1 MRRRLDL
8 TTFSLK
14 PPLGSS
20 SQRFVFENSLLARI
34 IRLNRHSEDCR
45 DMPYLNVV
53 RTHVLAFLIVVLV
66 SVGWTPVHAEPIPPP
81 PQVPV
86 RAYVLIDYQSGNI
99 LAEAK
104 GDERMEPASIT
115 KLMTGYVI
123 YKALKSGKIHL
134 TDKVTISEKAWKTQ
148 GSKMFV
154 QLGTQVSV
162 EDLLLGMVVQSGNDA
177 TVALAEHVAG
187 SEETF
192 AKLMN
197 QEAERLGLK
206 NSHFTNAPGLPD
218 PNHYM
223 TARDIGTLARAIIRD
238 FPEHYPRYAV
248 RSYKYNNIDQPNR
261 NRLLFTDPSVDGVK
275 TGHTE
280 SAGYCL
286 VSSAKRNDTRLIG
299 VVLGAAKEKD
309 RFSSSQALLN
319 YGFSFFESRKLHDA
333 NTPIITTRIWKG
345 QESELPLGV
354 TFPLYVTVPK
364 GQAPQVST
372 TTTVQPKILAPAQK
386 DQPFGEIIVKLGDQE
401 VSKTPLVALKEVPE
415 SGWFGR
421 LIDSILM
428 FFYYLFH

>member
-1 MRRRLDL
+1 
-8 TTFSLK
+8 
-14 PPLGSS
+14 
-20 SQRFVFENSLLARI
+20 
-34 IRLNRHSEDCR
+34 
-45 DMPYLNVV
+45 MPYSNVV
-53 RTHVLAFLIVVLV
+53 RTLLAPLLAFVLLTLG
-66 SVGWTPVHAEPIPPP
+66 STGARAEPVPPP

-86 RAYVLIDYQSGNI
+86 RGYILMDHQSGNI
-99 LAEAK
+99 LANLK

-115 KLMTGYVI
+115 KLMTAYVV

-134 TDKVTISEKAWKTQ
+134 DDKVTITEKAWKTP

-154 QLGTQVSV
+154 KVGTQVPV
-162 EDLLLGMVVQSGNDA
+162 EDLLMGMVVQSGNDA

-218 PNHYM
+218 ANHYM
-223 TARDIGTLARAIIRD
+223 SARDIAALTRALILD
-238 FPEHYPRYAV
+238 FPEHYARYSV
-248 RSYKYNNIDQPNR
+248 RSFKYNNIEQQNR
-261 NRLLFTDPSVDGVK
+261 NRLLLTDSSVDGVK

-299 VVLGAAKEKD
+299 VVLGADKEKD
-309 RFSSSQALLN
+309 RFAASQALLN

-333 NTPIITTRIWKG
+333 NAPILTTRIWKG
-345 QESELPLGV
+345 KENELPLGV
-354 TFPLYVTVPK
+354 TYPLYVTVPK

-372 TTTVQPKILAPAQK
+372 TTTVQPKIVAPAQK
-386 DQPFGEIIVKLGDQE
+386 DQAFGEIVVKLGEQE
-401 VSKTPLVALKEVPE
+401 VSRTPLVALKEVPE

>member
-1 MRRRLDL
+1 MPHSKKIR
-8 TTFSLK
+8 SLFL
-14 PPLGSS
+14 P
-20 SQRFVFENSLLARI
+20 F
-34 IRLNRHSEDCR
+34 
-45 DMPYLNVV
+45 
-53 RTHVLAFLIVVLV
+53 LAFVVLLSNGV
-66 SVGWTPVHAEPIPPP
+66 PVRAEPVPPP

-86 RAYVLIDYQSGNI
+86 RGYVLMDYQSGNL
-99 LAEAK
+99 LANMK

-134 TDKVTISEKAWKTQ
+134 DDKVTITERAWKVV

-154 QLGTQVSV
+154 KVGTQVPV
-162 EDLLLGMVVQSGNDA
+162 EELLMGMVVQSGNDA
-177 TVALAEHVAG
+177 TVALSERVAG

-206 NSHFTNAPGLPD
+206 GSHFTNAAGLPD
-218 PNHYM
+218 SNHYM
-223 TARDIGTLARAIIRD
+223 SARDIAVLTRALIRD
-238 FPEHYPRYAV
+238 FPEHYARYSV
-248 RSYKYNNIDQPNR
+248 RSFKYNNIEQPNR
-261 NRLLFTDPSVDGVK
+261 NRLLFTDSSVDGVK

-309 RFSSSQALLN
+309 RFQASEALLN
-319 YGFSFFESRKLHDA
+319 YGFSFFESRKLYDGA
-333 NTPIITTRIWKG
+333 TPIVSSRIWKG
-345 QESELPLGV
+345 KENELPLGV
-354 TFPLYVTVPK
+354 AYPLYVTVPK

-372 TTTVQPKILAPAQK
+372 TTTVQPKIVAPAQK
-386 DQPFGEIIVKLGDQE
+386 DQPFGEIVVKLGDQE
-401 VSKTPLVALKEVPE
+401 VSKIPLVALKEVPE

-421 LIDSILM
+421 LLDSILM

>member
-1 MRRRLDL
+1 MPYSNVIRI
-8 TTFSLK
+8 
-14 PPLGSS
+14 
-20 SQRFVFENSLLARI
+20 LLA
-34 IRLNRHSEDCR
+34 
-45 DMPYLNVV
+45 PF
-53 RTHVLAFLIVVLV
+53 LAFALLAL
-66 SVGWTPVHAEPIPPP
+66 GCATAHAEPIPPP

-86 RAYVLIDYQSGNI
+86 RAYVLMDHQSGNL
-99 LAEAK
+99 LANSK
-104 GDERMEPASIT
+104 GDERMDPASIT

-123 YKALKSGKIHL
+123 YKALKSGKIHID
-134 TDKVTISEKAWKTQ
+134 DKVTITEKAWKTS

-154 QLGTQVSV
+154 KVGTQVSV
-162 EDLLLGMVVQSGNDA
+162 EDLLMGMVVQSGNDA

-223 TARDIGTLARAIIRD
+223 TARDIAILARAVILE
-238 FPEHYPRYAV
+238 FPEHYARYSV
-248 RSYKYNNIDQPNR
+248 RSFKYNNIEQQNR
-261 NRLLFTDPSVDGVK
+261 NRLLLTDASVDGVK

-280 SAGYCL
+280 AAGYCL

-299 VVLGAAKEKD
+299 VVLGANKEKD
-309 RFSSSQALLN
+309 RFVASQALLN

-333 NTPIITTRIWKG
+333 NTPIVTTRIWKG
-345 QESELPLGV
+345 TENELPLGV
-354 TFPLYVTVPK
+354 TYPLYVTVPK

-372 TTTVQPKILAPAQK
+372 ITTVQPKIIAPAQMN
-386 DQPFGEIIVKLGDQE
+386 QAFGEIVVKLGDQE
-401 VSKTPLVALKEVPE
+401 VSKTPLIALKEVPE

-428 FFYYLFH
+428 FFYFLFN

>member
-1 MRRRLDL
+1 
-8 TTFSLK
+8 
-14 PPLGSS
+14 
-20 SQRFVFENSLLARI
+20 
-34 IRLNRHSEDCR
+34 
-45 DMPYLNVV
+45 MPYSNVV
-53 RTHVLAFLIVVLV
+53 RTLLAPLLALALSAMVQTIARAQ
-66 SVGWTPVHAEPIPPP
+66 TIPPP

-86 RAYVLIDYQSGNI
+86 RAYVLMDQQSGNL
-99 LAEAK
+99 LANAK
-104 GDERMEPASIT
+104 GNERMEPASIT

-123 YKALKSGKIHL
+123 YKALKSGKIRSD
-134 TDKVTISEKAWKTQ
+134 DKVTISEKAWKTP

-154 QLGTQVSV
+154 KLGTQVSV
-162 EDLLLGMVVQSGNDA
+162 DDLLMGMVVQSGNDA

-218 PNHYM
+218 ANHYM
-223 TARDIGTLARAIIRD
+223 TARDIAVLTRSLIQD
-238 FPEHYPRYAV
+238 FPEHYARYSV
-248 RSYKYNNIDQPNR
+248 RSFKYNNIEQQNR
-261 NRLLFTDPSVDGVK
+261 NRLLLTDSSVDGVK

-299 VVLGAAKEKD
+299 VVLGADKEKD
-309 RFSSSQALLN
+309 RFAASQALLN

-333 NTPIITTRIWKG
+333 NTPIVTPRIWKG
-345 QESELPLGV
+345 KENKLPLGV
-354 TFPLYVTVPK
+354 TYPLYVTVPK

-372 TTTVQPKILAPAQK
+372 TTTVQPKIVAPAQK
-386 DQPFGEIIVKLGDQE
+386 DQAFGEIVVKLGDQE
-401 VSKTPLVALKEVPE
+401 VSRTPLVALNEVPQ

-421 LIDSILM
+421 LIDAILM
-428 FFYYLFH
+428 FFYYLFN

>member
-1 MRRRLDL
+1 MLYLTARRILL
-8 TTFSLK
+8 F
-14 PPLGSS
+14 PL
-20 SQRFVFENSLLARI
+20 LLVLLW
-34 IRLNRHSEDCR
+34 LNAGGAA
-45 DMPYLNVV
+45 
-53 RTHVLAFLIVVLV
+53 LAQTAALAV
-66 SVGWTPVHAEPIPPP
+66 PPP

-86 RAYVLIDYQSGNI
+86 RGYVLMDYQSGNL
-99 LAEAK
+99 LANAK

-123 YKALKSGKIHL
+123 YRAIQSGKIHL
-134 TDKVTISEKAWKTQ
+134 NDPVTISEKAWRTG

-154 QLGTQVSV
+154 KLGSQVSV

-192 AKLMN
+192 VKLMN
-197 QEAERLGLK
+197 QEAERLGMT
-206 NSHFTNAPGLPD
+206 NSHFTNAAGLPD

-223 TARDIGTLARAIIRD
+223 SAHDIATLARAVIRD
-238 FPEHYPRYAV
+238 FPEHYPRYSV
-248 RSYKYNNIDQPNR
+248 RSFKYNNIEQQNR
-261 NRLLFTDPSVDGVK
+261 NRLLLTDPSVDGVK

-299 VVLGAAKEKD
+299 VVLGAQKEKE
-309 RFSSSQALLN
+309 RFQASQALLN
-319 YGFSFFESRKLHDA
+319 YGFSFFESRKLYDA

-345 QESELPLGV
+345 QENELPLGV
-354 TFPLYVTVPK
+354 TQPLYVTVPK

-372 TTTVQPKILAPAQK
+372 TTTVQPTIIAPAQK
-386 DQPFGEIIVKLGDQE
+386 DQPFGEITVRLGDQE
-401 VSKTPLVALKEVPE
+401 VSKTPLVALQEVPE

-421 LIDSILM
+421 MIDAVLL
-428 FFYYLFH
+428 FFSSLFG

>member
-1 MRRRLDL
+1 
-8 TTFSLK
+8 
-14 PPLGSS
+14 
-20 SQRFVFENSLLARI
+20 
-34 IRLNRHSEDCR
+34 
-45 DMPYLNVV
+45 MPYSNVV
-53 RTHVLAFLIVVLV
+53 RTLLAPLLAFVLLTLG
-66 SVGWTPVHAEPIPPP
+66 STGARAEPVPPP

-86 RAYVLIDYQSGNI
+86 RAYVLMDHQSGNL
-99 LAEAK
+99 LANVK

-134 TDKVTISEKAWKTQ
+134 DDKVTITERAWKTP

-154 QLGTQVSV
+154 KVGTQVPV
-162 EDLLLGMVVQSGNDA
+162 EDLLMGMVVQSGNDA

-218 PNHYM
+218 ANHYM
-223 TARDIGTLARAIIRD
+223 SARDIAALARALILD
-238 FPEHYPRYAV
+238 FPEHYARYSV
-248 RSYKYNNIDQPNR
+248 RSFKYNNIEQQNR
-261 NRLLFTDPSVDGVK
+261 NRLLLTDSSVDGVK

-299 VVLGAAKEKD
+299 VVLGADKEKD
-309 RFSSSQALLN
+309 RFVASQALLN

-333 NTPIITTRIWKG
+333 NAPILTTRIWKG
-345 QESELPLGV
+345 KENELPLGV
-354 TFPLYVTVPK
+354 TYPLYVTVPK

-372 TTTVQPKILAPAQK
+372 TTTVQPKIVAPAQK
-386 DQPFGEIIVKLGDQE
+386 DQAFGEIVVKLGEQE
-401 VSKTPLVALKEVPE
+401 VSRTPLVALKEVPE

>member
-1 MRRRLDL
+1 
-8 TTFSLK
+8 
-14 PPLGSS
+14 
-20 SQRFVFENSLLARI
+20 
-34 IRLNRHSEDCR
+34 
-45 DMPYLNVV
+45 MPYSNVV
-53 RTHVLAFLIVVLV
+53 RTLLAPLLAFVLLTLG
-66 SVGWTPVHAEPIPPP
+66 STGARAEPVPPP

-86 RAYVLIDYQSGNI
+86 RAYVLMDHQSGNL
-99 LAEAK
+99 LANVK

-134 TDKVTISEKAWKTQ
+134 DDKVTITERAWKTP

-154 QLGTQVSV
+154 KVGTQVPV
-162 EDLLLGMVVQSGNDA
+162 EDLLMGMVVQSGNDA

-223 TARDIGTLARAIIRD
+223 SAHDIATLARALIQD
-238 FPEHYPRYAV
+238 FPEHYARYSV
-248 RSYKYNNIDQPNR
+248 RSFKYNNIEQQNR
-261 NRLLFTDPSVDGVK
+261 NRLLLTDSSVDGVK

-299 VVLGAAKEKD
+299 VVLGADKEKN
-309 RFSSSQALLN
+309 RFVASQALLN
-319 YGFSFFESRKLHDA
+319 YGFSFFESHKLHDA
-333 NTPIITTRIWKG
+333 DTPIVTTRIWKG
-345 QESELPLGV
+345 KENELPLGV
-354 TFPLYVTVPK
+354 TRPLYVTVPK
-364 GQAPQVST
+364 GQASQVST
-372 TTTVQPKILAPAQK
+372 TTTVQSKIIAPAQK
-386 DQPFGEIIVKLGDQE
+386 DQPFGEIVIKLGDQE
-401 VSKTPLVALKEVPE
+401 VSKIPLVALKDVPE